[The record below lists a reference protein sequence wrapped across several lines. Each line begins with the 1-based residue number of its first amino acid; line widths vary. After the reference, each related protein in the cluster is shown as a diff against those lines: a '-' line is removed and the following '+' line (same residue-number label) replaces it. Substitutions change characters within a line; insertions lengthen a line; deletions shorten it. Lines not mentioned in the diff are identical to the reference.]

1 MAARERKGRVFLY
14 KHADFHTGG
23 TTLQVALSKSLGKL
37 KTIGKRR
44 QPLAPDDE
52 SPVWRLVGQFRED
65 NAFLFGI
72 LVQYAPGTNPTFLVD
87 DEDATSIAVEQM
99 AAPKTKDGKS
109 REPLDGMLFFAS
121 TDNHMVLMQG
131 SALRSMHLEQHLQW
145 LAQKGGGIAG
155 DNTFRLIDH
164 PPKKVRNLLENQAV
178 RELSIG
184 GDLVA
189 STPPERD
196 EAEESATPRKG
207 SRARQLVSSGDAG
220 QGGIMDVLKGLLR
233 PSEVAR
239 LNLDRLAG
247 SNIEYTLQIRYR
259 QETTESGHKFMDNL
273 GTALRHAEGIET
285 KIKLVGGGEIRGD
298 DLKLSGPVRIEHL
311 NGVPNPDHVFEEMRA
326 WLLAKL
332 KSGDVRAS

>member
-1 MAARERKGRVFLY
+1 MAARERKGRVFVY

-23 TTLQVALSKSLGKL
+23 TTVQAALSKSLGKL

-44 QPLAPDDE
+44 QPLGPDDE
-52 SPVWRLVGQFRED
+52 SPIWRLVGQFRED

-72 LVQYAPGTNPTFLVD
+72 LVQYAPGTYPTFLVD

-99 AAPKTKDGKS
+99 AAPKTKEGKS
-109 REPLDGMLFFAS
+109 REPLDGMLFFAAS
-121 TDNHMVLMQG
+121 DNHMILMQG
-131 SALRSMHLEQHLQW
+131 AALRSMHLEQHLQW

-155 DNTFRLIDH
+155 DNTFRLVDQ
-164 PPKKVRNLLENQAV
+164 PPKKVRDRLEGKAV

-189 STPPERD
+189 STPVEDD
-196 EAEESATPRKG
+196 EQGEELARRG
-207 SRARQLVSSGDAG
+207 SRARELVLSGDAA
-220 QGGIMDVLKGLLR
+220 QGGIMDALKGLLR
-233 PSEVAR
+233 PSEIAK

-259 QETTESGHKFMDNL
+259 QETTESGHKFMNNL

-285 KIKLVGGGEIRGD
+285 KIKLVGGGEIRGN

-332 KSGDVRAS
+332 KSGDVKAS